1 MKNIFFACLLL
12 IMPVSLLSQKVTTCV
27 VKTEKAAESEWLILD
42 EQFHPVFAG
51 DEYFRDDSVSFILE
65 ANKRYFLEIS
75 ITRIYSPD
83 KALYSLWINGEPII
97 SINVTVGNGDHFYP
111 FFTGVKEEQTKITG
125 GTDADIADFPWQVFY
140 ESGDYLCGGSIINEN
155 WVVTA
160 AHCTKKDDGSSIPAN
175 EMSVKVGATNPYNSL
190 SGERYYVSDV
200 IVHSAYN
207 SNTHE
212 NDIALL
218 KIKGPINFKNAKPIK
233 LISTDNVAAGATD
246 PGVMSSLTGWGLTK
260 VNPATLPKILQKVQ
274 LPIVS
279 NSQASKVWGTI
290 PSTDIMAGYLNG
302 NKDACNG
309 DSGGPLVVPVYD
321 EYKLAG
327 IVSWGSS
334 NCDTYGAYT
343 RVSDLSKWIR
353 VNTGIAQEYTP
364 PAPLGDI
371 IICQGTDSS
380 AYSAHDISGATNYEW
395 QLIPSGAGTIKGND
409 GNALVIW
416 NLNYIGSAT
425 ILLRVTINNI
435 VSEWSPLDV
444 KLALNTIITRQSGDT
459 VLCAL
464 QPVILRT
471 SATGDNLNYT
481 WYQNGNP
488 IQSGLSGILLINA
501 TSPDNSGEYI
511 CKVSGTCGTVFS
523 KDLTMTVRPLTTINS
538 VSPDTEVSFGGDVTL
553 NVNADGYDLNFG
565 WEKDQRLLDNSNSS
579 QLFLQN
585 LNAND
590 IGLYQSI
597 VKGYCGTKT
606 SDPVYLYVKKPD
618 FSGEPEVYL
627 WPSITSGQ
635 FNVALSDDE
644 SYTIRIFSI
653 TGKLVRELTG
663 CQFQTTID
671 ISTLSGGMYIVKIY
685 NKNIVKSQK
694 LIKTE

>member
-1 MKNIFFACLLL
+1 
-12 IMPVSLLSQKVTTCV
+12 MPVSLLSQKVTTCV

-246 PGVMSSLTGWGLTK
+246 PGVMSWVTGWGLTK
-260 VNPATLPKILQKVQ
+260 VNPATLPEILQKVQ

-279 NSQASKVWGTI
+279 NALAATVWGPI

-302 NKDACNG
+302 NKDACSG

-327 IVSWGSS
+327 IVSWGSG
-334 NCDTYGAYT
+334 NCNTYGGYT
-343 RVSDLSKWIR
+343 RVSDLAEWIR
-353 VNTGIAQEYTP
+353 ANTGIVPEYTP
-364 PAPLGDI
+364 PAPSGDS
-371 IICQGTDSS
+371 IICQGTESS
-380 AYSAHDISGATNYEW
+380 TYSAHDISGATNYEW
-395 QLIPSGAGTIKGND
+395 QLIPSGAGSITD
-409 GNALVIW
+409 HEENAEVLW

-425 ILLRVTINNI
+425 VLLRVTVNNI
-435 VSEWSPLDV
+435 VSEWSPLDI
-444 KLALNTIITRQSGDT
+444 KLALNTQIIRQSGDT

-464 QPVILRT
+464 QPVTLKT
-471 SATGDNLNYT
+471 NATGDNLNYI
-481 WYQNGNP
+481 WYRNGNP
-488 IQSGLSGILLINA
+488 VQTGFSGIYNI
-501 TSPDNSGEYI
+501 TSASSGTSGEYV
-511 CKVSGTCGTVFS
+511 CKVTGTCGTVFS
-523 KDLTMTVRPLTTINS
+523 SDLVLTVHPLTTINS
-538 VSPDTEVSFGGDVTL
+538 VSSDTEVAFGGDVTL
-553 NVNADGYDLNFG
+553 DVNADGYDLNFQ
-565 WEKDQRLLDNSNSS
+565 WEKDQKLLDNSNSS
-579 QLFLQN
+579 QLLLHN

-597 VKGYCGTKT
+597 VTGYCGTKI
-606 SDPVYLYVKKPD
+606 SDPVYLYVRKSD
-618 FSGEPEVYL
+618 FSVEPEIYL

-635 FNVALSDDE
+635 FNVALSNDDYY
-644 SYTIRIFSI
+644 SILIFSI
-653 TGKLVRELTG
+653 TGKIVRKFTG

-671 ISTLSGGMYIVKIY
+671 ISTLAGGMYIVSVY
-685 NKNIVKSQK
+685 NKNFTKSQK
-694 LIKTE
+694 LVKTQL